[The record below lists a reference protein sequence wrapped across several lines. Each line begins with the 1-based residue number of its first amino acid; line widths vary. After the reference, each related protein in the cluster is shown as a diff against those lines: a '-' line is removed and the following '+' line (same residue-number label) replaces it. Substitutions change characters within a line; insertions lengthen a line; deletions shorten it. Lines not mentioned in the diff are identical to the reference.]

1 MKRGVLMDIFD
12 EAIIFATKAHS
23 GAFRK
28 GTSIPYITHPIEA
41 AAIVATMTN
50 NKNVLAAAVLHD
62 TIEDTDATIDDIK
75 EIFGEEVARL
85 VATESENKRDNLP
98 SDSTWKIRKQETLDH
113 LKGATEEEKMITLG
127 DKLSNIRAIYR
138 DYSTIGDKLWE
149 RFNQKDK
156 NQHAWYYKTIAE
168 RLSDLSDSFA
178 YQEYVELVNK
188 VFGE

>member
-1 MKRGVLMDIFD
+1 MDIFD

-62 TIEDTDATIDDIK
+62 TIEDTDATINDIK

-98 SDSTWKIRKQETLDH
+98 SGSTWKIRKQETLDH
-113 LKGATEEEKMITLG
+113 LKDATEEEKMITLG

-138 DYSTIGDKLWE
+138 DYFTIGDKLWE